1 MAVQWPLLIFSV
13 LLGASSGIMI
23 FLGIG
28 ELKGAFKKVRFPLA
42 LIALILL
49 AVGGCASAVHLGHLD
64 RALYILGNV
73 NSAFSRELFAV
84 GFTGLMTLVYV
95 ILSRKNYPDATKV
108 FGILAAIGG
117 ILLPLIA
124 GASYMMPARPA
135 WDSFALPL
143 MYLGTG
149 IGMGFVLSA
158 AYVYAKGD
166 DADKPLSM
174 TLALVGIIASVAVT
188 LIYVVW
194 VAIAPYPDSTRS
206 FVRLAGG
213 DLAPAFWL
221 GVVLVGMGGP
231 IAIAVMAKRGAFA
244 DGAGGA
250 GTGADAEAAAEP
262 AVVGVDGG
270 GAATAAPATT
280 AATAATAAAAGKFS
294 TASALWMALGCL
306 VVGSVVLRVLMYA
319 VGTSVEYLIY

>member
-250 GTGADAEAAAEP
+250 GTGAGAEAAAEP

>member
-28 ELKGAFKKVRFPLA
+28 ELRGSFKKVRFPLS

-49 AVGGCASAVHLGHLD
+49 AVGGCASAVHLGHID

-95 ILSRKNYPDATKV
+95 ILAKKDYPGASKV

-117 ILLPLIA
+117 LLLPIIA

-149 IGMGFVLSA
+149 VGMGFVLGA
-158 AYVYAKGD
+158 AYVYSKGD
-166 DADKPLSM
+166 DAE
-174 TLALVGIIASVAVT
+174 VGIVASVAVT

-194 VAIAPYPDSTRS
+194 VAVAPYPDPTRS
-206 FVRLAGG
+206 LARLAAG

-221 GVVLVGMGGP
+221 GVVLVGMAGP
-231 IAIAVMAKRGAFA
+231 VVIAVMAKRGSFV
-244 DGAGGA
+244 DTPGA
-250 GTGADAEAAAEP
+250 GTDGSSADTEP
-262 AVVGVDGG
+262 TVAGVDAS
-270 GAATAAPATT
+270 GAATAAPAT
-280 AATAATAAAAGKFS
+280 ATAAAAANKFS
-294 TASALWMALGCL
+294 TASALWAALACL
-306 VVGSVVLRVLMYA
+306 VVGSVVLRVLMYT

>member
-28 ELKGAFKKVRFPLA
+28 EIKGTFKKVRFPLA

-49 AVGGCASAVHLGHLD
+49 AVGGCASALHLGHLD

-73 NSAFSRELFAV
+73 SSAFSRELFAV
-84 GFTGLMTLVYV
+84 GFTGLMTLIYV
-95 ILSRKNYPDATKV
+95 ILSRKDYPGATKV

-158 AYVYAKGD
+158 AYVYMKDDDGD
-166 DADKPLSM
+166 KALSL
-174 TLALVGIIASVAVT
+174 TLATVGIIAAIAVT
-188 LIYVVW
+188 LVYVVW
-194 VAIAPYPDSTRS
+194 IAIAPYPDPTRS
-206 FVRLAGG
+206 FMRLAGG

-231 IAIAVMAKRGAFA
+231 LAVLVMAKRGALA
-244 DGAGGA
+244 DELEDGAKA
-250 GTGADAEAAAEP
+250 VEP
-262 AVVGVDGG
+262 AGASVDGSG
-270 GAATAAPATT
+270 
-280 AATAATAAAAGKFS
+280 
-294 TASALWMALGCL
+294 TASAAPVAAKANKLSTANALWIALGCL
-306 VVGSVVLRVLMYA
+306 VVGSVVLRIIMYTVA
-319 VGTSVEYLIY
+319 TSVEYLIY

>member
-13 LLGASSGIMI
+13 LLGASSGVMI

-28 ELKGAFKKVRFPLA
+28 EIKGSFKKVRFPLS

-49 AVGGCASAVHLGHLD
+49 AVGGCASAMHLGHID

-73 NSAFSRELFAV
+73 GSAFSRELFAV
-84 GFTGLMTLVYV
+84 GFTGLMTLIYV
-95 ILSRKNYPDATKV
+95 VLSRKDYPAASKV

-158 AYVYAKGD
+158 AYVYTKGD
-166 DADKPLSM
+166 EADKPFSM
-174 TLALVGIIASVAVT
+174 KLATIGIIASIAVT
-188 LIYVVW
+188 LIYVIW
-194 VAIAPYPDSTRS
+194 IAIAPFPDPTRS
-206 FVRLAGG
+206 FMRLAGG
-213 DLAPAFWL
+213 DLAAAFWL

-231 IAIAVMAKRGAFA
+231 IAVLVMAKKGSFV
-244 DGAGGA
+244 DEDNKPESGENVVA
-250 GTGADAEAAAEP
+250 GTDAS
-262 AVVGVDGG
+262 
-270 GAATAAPATT
+270 GAATATR
-280 AATAATAAAAGKFS
+280 AAAAGKIS
-294 TASALWMALGCL
+294 TANALWGALACL
-306 VVGSVVLRVLMYA
+306 VVGSVILRVIMYVVA
-319 VGTSVEYLIY
+319 TSVEQLIY

>member
-13 LLGASSGIMI
+13 LLGASSGVMI

-28 ELKGAFKKVRFPLA
+28 EIKGSFKKVRFPLS

-49 AVGGCASAVHLGHLD
+49 AVGGCASAMHLGHID

-73 NSAFSRELFAV
+73 GSAFSRELFAV
-84 GFTGLMTLVYV
+84 GFTGLMTLIYV
-95 ILSRKNYPDATKV
+95 ILARKDYPGASKV

-149 IGMGFVLSA
+149 IGMGFVLAA
-158 AYVYAKGD
+158 AYVYTKGD
-166 DADKPLSM
+166 EADKPLSM
-174 TLALVGIIASVAVT
+174 KLATIGIIASIAVT

-194 VAIAPYPDSTRS
+194 IAIAPFPDPTRS
-206 FVRLAGG
+206 FMRLAGG
-213 DLAPAFWL
+213 DLAAAFWL

-231 IAIAVMAKRGAFA
+231 IAVLVMAKKGSLADEGAA
-244 DGAGGA
+244 SGDDE
-250 GTGADAEAAAEP
+250 T
-262 AVVGVDGG
+262 VVASVDGG
-270 GAATAAPATT
+270 GAATVEAPSVAAS
-280 AATAATAAAAGKFS
+280 GKIS
-294 TASALWMALGCL
+294 TANALWAAFACL
-306 VVGSVVLRVLMYA
+306 VVGSVILRVIMYVVA
-319 VGTSVEYLIY
+319 TSVEQLIY

>member
-1 MAVQWPLLIFSV
+1 M
-13 LLGASSGIMI
+13 
-23 FLGIG
+23 
-28 ELKGAFKKVRFPLA
+28 
-42 LIALILL
+42 
-49 AVGGCASAVHLGHLD
+49 HLGHLD

-250 GTGADAEAAAEP
+250 GTGAGAEAAAEP

>member
-13 LLGASSGIMI
+13 LLGASSGVMI

-28 ELKGAFKKVRFPLA
+28 EIKGSFKKVRFPLS

-49 AVGGCASAVHLGHLD
+49 AVGGCASAMHLGHID

-73 NSAFSRELFAV
+73 GSAFSRELFAV
-84 GFTGLMTLVYV
+84 GFTGLMTLIYV
-95 ILSRKNYPDATKV
+95 VFSRKDYPAASKV

-149 IGMGFVLSA
+149 VGMGFVLSA
-158 AYVYAKGD
+158 AYVYMKGD
-166 DADKPLSM
+166 DADKAFSM
-174 TLALVGIIASVAVT
+174 KLATIGIIASIAVT
-188 LIYVVW
+188 LIYVMW
-194 VAIAPYPDSTRS
+194 IAIAPFPDPTRS
-206 FVRLAGG
+206 FMRLAGG
-213 DLAPAFWL
+213 DLAAAFWL

-231 IAIAVMAKRGAFA
+231 IAVLVMAKRVSLV
-244 DGAGGA
+244 DEDDKS
-250 GTGADAEAAAEP
+250 GADD
-262 AVVGVDGG
+262 VVVASTDAS
-270 GAATAAPATT
+270 GAATAEPA
-280 AATAATAAAAGKFS
+280 ASAAASKIS
-294 TASALWMALGCL
+294 TANALWGALACL
-306 VVGSVVLRVLMYA
+306 VVGSVILRVIMYVVA
-319 VGTSVEYLIY
+319 TSVEQLIY

>member
-1 MAVQWPLLIFSV
+1 MAIQWPLLIFSV

-28 ELKGAFKKVRFPLA
+28 EIKGTFKKVRFPLA

-49 AVGGCASAVHLGHLD
+49 AVGGCASAMHLGHID

-73 NSAFSRELFAV
+73 GSAFSRELFAV
-84 GFTGLMTLVYV
+84 GFTGLMTLIYV
-95 ILSRKNYPDATKV
+95 ILVRKDYPAATKV

-149 IGMGFVLSA
+149 IGMGFVLGA
-158 AYVYAKGD
+158 AYVYMKGD
-166 DADKPLSM
+166 DGDKAFSM
-174 TLALVGIIASVAVT
+174 KLAIIGVISSIAVT

-194 VAIAPYPDSTRS
+194 IAIAPYPDPTRS
-206 FVRLAGG
+206 FMRLAGG

-231 IAIAVMAKRGAFA
+231 LAVIIAAKRGALS
-244 DGAGGA
+244 GGTPSSESGEKA
-250 GTGADAEAAAEP
+250 NVSDVEVASVDASGSA
-262 AVVGVDGG
+262 
-270 GAATAAPATT
+270 
-280 AATAATAAAAGKFS
+280 AAAAGAAS
-294 TASALWMALGCL
+294 TQKITTANALWIALACL
-306 VVGSVVLRVLMYA
+306 VVGSVVLRMIMYTVA
-319 VGTSVEYLIY
+319 TSVEYLIY

>member
-28 ELKGAFKKVRFPLA
+28 ELRGAFKKVRFPLS
-42 LIALILL
+42 LIALVLL
-49 AVGGCASAVHLGHLD
+49 AVGGCASAVHLGHID

-95 ILSRKNYPDATKV
+95 ILAKKDYPGASKV

-149 IGMGFVLSA
+149 VGMGFVLGA
-158 AYVYAKGD
+158 AYVFAKGD
-166 DADKPLSM
+166 DADKSLSM
-174 TLALVGIIASVAVT
+174 TLAIVGIMASVAVT

-194 VAIAPYPDSTRS
+194 VAIAPYPDPTRS

-231 IAIAVMAKRGAFA
+231 VAVAIMAKRGAFA
-244 DGAGGA
+244 GMPGEGQGSSDPMA
-250 GTGADAEAAAEP
+250 TEPVVAD
-262 AVVGVDGG
+262 VDGS
-270 GAATAAPATT
+270 GAATAAPA
-280 AATAATAAAAGKFS
+280 AVATASKFS
-294 TASALWMALGCL
+294 TASALWAALACL
-306 VVGSVVLRVLMYA
+306 VVGSVVLRVLMYT

>member
-23 FLGIG
+23 FLGFG

-84 GFTGLMTLVYV
+84 GFTGLMTLIYV
-95 ILSRKNYPDATKV
+95 ILSRKDYPGATKV

-149 IGMGFVLSA
+149 VGMGFVLSA

-166 DADKPLSM
+166 DADKKLSL

-194 VAIAPYPDSTRS
+194 VAIAPYPDPTRS

-231 IAIAVMAKRGAFA
+231 IAVAIMAKRGALSGKS
-244 DGAGGA
+244 GAG
-250 GTGADAEAAAEP
+250 AEAVDEL
-262 AVVGVDGG
+262 AVAGVDGSG
-270 GAATAAPATT
+270 
-280 AATAATAAAAGKFS
+280 AAAAMPAAAANKFS
-294 TASALWMALGCL
+294 TASALWVALGCL

>member
-1 MAVQWPLLIFSV
+1 
-13 LLGASSGIMI
+13 MI

-28 ELKGAFKKVRFPLA
+28 EIKGAFKKVRFPLA

-49 AVGGCASAVHLGHLD
+49 AVGGCASALHLGHID

-73 NSAFSRELFAV
+73 GSVFSRELFAV

-95 ILSRKNYPDATKV
+95 ILSRKDYPDATKV

-117 ILLPLIA
+117 VLLPLIA

-158 AYVYAKGD
+158 AYVHMKGD
-166 DADKPLSM
+166 DEDKAFSM
-174 TLALVGIIASVAVT
+174 KLAIISIVSSIAVT

-194 VAIAPYPDSTRS
+194 IAIAPYPDPTRS
-206 FVRLAGG
+206 FMRLVGG

-231 IAIAVMAKRGAFA
+231 IAVIVASKRGSLS
-244 DGAGGA
+244 GGLK
-250 GTGADAEAAAEP
+250 GAAADDSADSSNVE
-262 AVVGVDGG
+262 VSGVDAS
-270 GAATAAPATT
+270 GAATAKAS
-280 AATAATAAAAGKFS
+280 ATASGKMS
-294 TASALWMALGCL
+294 TANALWVALACL
-306 VVGSVVLRVLMYA
+306 VVGSVILRVIMYTVA
-319 VGTSVEYLIY
+319 TSVEYLIY

>member
-28 ELKGAFKKVRFPLA
+28 ELRNAFKKVRFPLS

-49 AVGGCASAVHLGHLD
+49 AVGGCASAVHLGHID

-95 ILSRKNYPDATKV
+95 ILAKKDYPGASKV

-117 ILLPLIA
+117 VLLPLIA

-149 IGMGFVLSA
+149 VGMGFVLSA

-174 TLALVGIIASVAVT
+174 TLAVVGIIASVAVT

-194 VAIAPYPDSTRS
+194 VAIAPYPDPTRS

-231 IAIAVMAKRGAFA
+231 IAIAVMAKRGAFVDGSA
-244 DGAGGA
+244 GAGGN
-250 GTGADAEAAAEP
+250 GA
-262 AVVGVDGG
+262 GG
-270 GAATAAPATT
+270 GAADDGEPVVAGVDGSGAAVAAAAPA
-280 AATAATAAAAGKFS
+280 AAAASGKFS
-294 TASALWMALGCL
+294 MAGALWAALACL

>member
-13 LLGASSGIMI
+13 LLGASSGVMI

-28 ELKGAFKKVRFPLA
+28 EIKGSFKKVRFPLS

-49 AVGGCASAVHLGHLD
+49 AVGGCASAMHLGHID

-73 NSAFSRELFAV
+73 GSAFSRELFAV
-84 GFTGLMTLVYV
+84 GFTGLMTLIYV
-95 ILSRKNYPDATKV
+95 VLSRKDYPAASKV

-149 IGMGFVLSA
+149 VGMGFVLSA
-158 AYVYAKGD
+158 AYVYMKGD
-166 DADKPLSM
+166 DADKAFSM
-174 TLALVGIIASVAVT
+174 KLATIGIIASIAVT
-188 LIYVVW
+188 LIYVMW
-194 VAIAPYPDSTRS
+194 IAIAPFPDPTRS
-206 FVRLAGG
+206 FMRLAGG
-213 DLAPAFWL
+213 DLAAAFWL

-231 IAIAVMAKRGAFA
+231 IAVLVMAKRGSLV
-244 DGAGGA
+244 DEDDKP
-250 GTGADAEAAAEP
+250 GADD
-262 AVVGVDGG
+262 VVVASTDAS
-270 GAATAAPATT
+270 GAATAEPA
-280 AATAATAAAAGKFS
+280 ASAAASKIS
-294 TASALWMALGCL
+294 TANALWGALACL
-306 VVGSVVLRVLMYA
+306 VVGSVILRVIMYVVA
-319 VGTSVEYLIY
+319 TSVEQLIY

>member
-28 ELKGAFKKVRFPLA
+28 EIKGTFKKVRFPLA

-49 AVGGCASAVHLGHLD
+49 AVGGCASALHLGHLD

-73 NSAFSRELFAV
+73 SSAFSRELFAV
-84 GFTGLMTLVYV
+84 GFTGLMTLIYV
-95 ILSRKNYPDATKV
+95 ILSRKDYPGATKV

-158 AYVYAKGD
+158 AYVYMKDDDGD
-166 DADKPLSM
+166 KALSL
-174 TLALVGIIASVAVT
+174 TLATVGIIAAIAVT
-188 LIYVVW
+188 LVYVVW
-194 VAIAPYPDSTRS
+194 IAIAPYPDPTRS
-206 FVRLAGG
+206 FMRLAGG

-231 IAIAVMAKRGAFA
+231 LAVLVMAKRGALA
-244 DGAGGA
+244 DELEDGAKA
-250 GTGADAEAAAEP
+250 VEP
-262 AVVGVDGG
+262 AVASVDGSG
-270 GAATAAPATT
+270 
-280 AATAATAAAAGKFS
+280 
-294 TASALWMALGCL
+294 TASAAPVAAKANKLSTANALWIALGCL
-306 VVGSVVLRVLMYA
+306 VVGSVVLRIIMYTVA
-319 VGTSVEYLIY
+319 TSVEYLIY

>member
-1 MAVQWPLLIFSV
+1 MEIQWPLLIFSV
-13 LLGASSGIMI
+13 LLGASSGIMV

-28 ELKGAFKKVRFPLA
+28 EIKGAFKKVRFPLS

-49 AVGGCASAVHLGHLD
+49 VIGGCASAFHLGHID

-95 ILSRKNYPDATKV
+95 ILSRKDYPSATKV

-135 WDSFALPL
+135 WDSFTLPL

-158 AYVYAKGD
+158 AYVYMKGD
-166 DADKPLSM
+166 EADKDLSM
-174 TLALVGIIASVAVT
+174 RLAIIGVISSIAVT
-188 LIYVVW
+188 LIYVIW
-194 VAIAPYPDSTRS
+194 IAIAPYPDPTRS
-206 FVRLAGG
+206 FMRLTGG

-231 IAIAVMAKRGAFA
+231 IAVVIAAKRGALSN
-244 DGAGGA
+244 DGGKS
-250 GTGADAEAAAEP
+250 AEDSGVEVA
-262 AVVGVDGG
+262 GVDGG
-270 GAATAAPATT
+270 GS
-280 AATAATAAAAGKFS
+280 ATAAAATSVAVSKKMSVAAGLWI
-294 TASALWMALGCL
+294 ALACL
-306 VVGSVVLRVLMYA
+306 VAGSVILRVIMYT

>member
-1 MAVQWPLLIFSV
+1 MEIQWPLLVFSV
-13 LLGASSGIMI
+13 FLGAASGIMV

-28 ELKGAFKKVRFPLA
+28 EIKGVFKKVRFPLS

-49 AVGGCASAVHLGHLD
+49 AIGGCASAFHLGHID

-95 ILSRKNYPDATKV
+95 ILSRKDYPAATKV

-117 ILLPLIA
+117 ILLPIIA

-135 WDSFALPL
+135 WDSFTLPL

-158 AYVYAKGD
+158 AYVYMKGD
-166 DADKPLSM
+166 DADKDMSM
-174 TLALVGIIASVAVT
+174 KLATIGIIASIAVT
-188 LIYVVW
+188 LIYVIW
-194 VAIAPYPDSTRS
+194 IAIAPYPDPTRS
-206 FVRLAGG
+206 FMRVAGG

-231 IAIAVMAKRGAFA
+231 IAVAIAAKRGALS
-244 DGAGGA
+244 DGGGKSSEDSGVEVA
-250 GTGADAEAAAEP
+250 
-262 AVVGVDGG
+262 GVDGSG
-270 GAATAAPATT
+270 
-280 AATAATAAAAGKFS
+280 AAAAATS
-294 TASALWMALGCL
+294 VAASKKISVAAGLWIALACL
-306 VVGSVVLRVLMYA
+306 VAGSVILRVIMYA

>member
-28 ELKGAFKKVRFPLA
+28 ELRGSFKKVRFPLS

-49 AVGGCASAVHLGHLD
+49 AVGGCASAVHLGHID

-95 ILSRKNYPDATKV
+95 ILAKKDYPGASKV

-117 ILLPLIA
+117 LLLPIIA

-149 IGMGFVLSA
+149 VGMGFVLSA
-158 AYVYAKGD
+158 AYVYSKGD
-166 DADKPLSM
+166 DADKAFSM
-174 TLALVGIIASVAVT
+174 TLAVVGIVASVAVT

-194 VAIAPYPDSTRS
+194 VAVAPYPDPTRS
-206 FVRLAGG
+206 LMRLAAG

-221 GVVLVGMGGP
+221 GVVLVGMAGP
-231 IAIAVMAKRGAFA
+231 VVIAVMAKRGSFVDTPGAGA
-244 DGAGGA
+244 DGAS
-250 GTGADAEAAAEP
+250 ADPEP
-262 AVVGVDGG
+262 TVAGVDAS
-270 GAATAAPATT
+270 GAATAAPAA
-280 AATAATAAAAGKFS
+280 AATATAVANKFS
-294 TASALWMALGCL
+294 TASALWAALACL
-306 VVGSVVLRVLMYA
+306 VVGSVVLRVLMYT

>member
-13 LLGASSGIMI
+13 LLGASSGIII

-28 ELKGAFKKVRFPLA
+28 EIKGVFKKVRFPLS

-49 AVGGCASAVHLGHLD
+49 AVGGCASALHLGHLD

-73 NSAFSRELFAV
+73 SSAFSRELFAV
-84 GFTGLMTLVYV
+84 GFTGLMTLIYV
-95 ILSRKNYPDATKV
+95 ILSRKDYPGATKV

-158 AYVYAKGD
+158 AFVYMKGD
-166 DADKPLSM
+166 DEDKVLSL
-174 TLALVGIIASVAVT
+174 TLATVGIIASIAVT
-188 LIYVVW
+188 LVYVVW
-194 VAIAPYPDSTRS
+194 IAIAPYPDPTRS
-206 FVRLAGG
+206 FMRLAGG

-231 IAIAVMAKRGAFA
+231 LAVLVMAKRGALA
-244 DGAGGA
+244 DEPED
-250 GTGADAEAAAEP
+250 GTKAAEP
-262 AVVGVDGG
+262 TVASVDGSG
-270 GAATAAPATT
+270 
-280 AATAATAAAAGKFS
+280 
-294 TASALWMALGCL
+294 TASAAPVAAKANKLSTANALWIALGCL
-306 VVGSVVLRVLMYA
+306 VVGSVVLRIIMYTVA
-319 VGTSVEYLIY
+319 TSVEYLIY

>member
-13 LLGASSGIMI
+13 LLGTSSGVMI

-28 ELKGAFKKVRFPLA
+28 EIKGSFKKVRFPLS

-49 AVGGCASAVHLGHLD
+49 AIGGCASAMHLGHID

-73 NSAFSRELFAV
+73 GSAFSRELFAV

-95 ILSRKNYPDATKV
+95 ILARKDYPAASKV

-117 ILLPLIA
+117 LLLPLIA

-158 AYVYAKGD
+158 AYVYTKGD
-166 DADKPLSM
+166 EADKLFSM
-174 TLALVGIIASVAVT
+174 KLATIGIIASIAVT
-188 LIYVVW
+188 LIYVIW
-194 VAIAPYPDSTRS
+194 IAIAPFPDPTRS
-206 FVRLAGG
+206 FMRLAGG
-213 DLAPAFWL
+213 DLAAAFWL

-231 IAIAVMAKRGAFA
+231 IAVLVMAKKGSFVDEDNKGETDDVVVAS
-244 DGAGGA
+244 
-250 GTGADAEAAAEP
+250 ADAIGAATAEP
-262 AVVGVDGG
+262 AVG
-270 GAATAAPATT
+270 
-280 AATAATAAAAGKFS
+280 AAAGKVT
-294 TASALWMALGCL
+294 TANALWGALACL
-306 VVGSVVLRVLMYA
+306 VVGSVILRVIMYVVA
-319 VGTSVEYLIY
+319 TSVEQLIY

>member
-13 LLGASSGIMI
+13 LLGVSSGIMI

-28 ELKGAFKKVRFPLA
+28 ELRGSFKKVRFPLS

-49 AVGGCASAVHLGHLD
+49 AVGGCASAVHLGHID

-95 ILSRKNYPDATKV
+95 ILAKKDYPGASKV

-117 ILLPLIA
+117 LLLPIIA

-149 IGMGFVLSA
+149 VGMGFVLGA
-158 AYVYAKGD
+158 AYVYSKGD
-166 DADKPLSM
+166 DADKAFSM
-174 TLALVGIIASVAVT
+174 TLAVVGIVASVAVT

-194 VAIAPYPDSTRS
+194 VAVAPYPDPTRS
-206 FVRLAGG
+206 LARLAAG

-221 GVVLVGMGGP
+221 GVVLVGMAGP
-231 IAIAVMAKRGAFA
+231 VVIAVMAKRGSFV
-244 DGAGGA
+244 DTPGA
-250 GTGADAEAAAEP
+250 GTDGSSADAEPTVA
-262 AVVGVDGG
+262 GVDAS
-270 GAATAAPATT
+270 GAATAAPAT
-280 AATAATAAAAGKFS
+280 ATAAAAANKFS
-294 TASALWMALGCL
+294 TASALWAALACL
-306 VVGSVVLRVLMYA
+306 VVGSVVLRVLMYT

>member
-28 ELKGAFKKVRFPLA
+28 EIKGTFKKVRFPLA

-49 AVGGCASAVHLGHLD
+49 AVGGCASALHLGHLD

-73 NSAFSRELFAV
+73 SSAFSRELFAV
-84 GFTGLMTLVYV
+84 GFTGLMTLIYV
-95 ILSRKNYPDATKV
+95 ILSRKDYPGATKV

-158 AYVYAKGD
+158 AYVYMKDDDGD
-166 DADKPLSM
+166 KALSL
-174 TLALVGIIASVAVT
+174 TLATVGIIASIVVT
-188 LIYVVW
+188 LVYVVW
-194 VAIAPYPDSTRS
+194 IAIAPYPDPTRS
-206 FVRLAGG
+206 FMRLAGG

-231 IAIAVMAKRGAFA
+231 LAVLVMAKRGALA
-244 DGAGGA
+244 DELEDGAKA
-250 GTGADAEAAAEP
+250 VEP
-262 AVVGVDGG
+262 AVASVDGSG
-270 GAATAAPATT
+270 
-280 AATAATAAAAGKFS
+280 
-294 TASALWMALGCL
+294 TASAAPVAAKANKLSTANALWIALGCL
-306 VVGSVVLRVLMYA
+306 VVGSVVLRIIMYTVA
-319 VGTSVEYLIY
+319 TSVEYLIY